1 MIAKI
6 VEIVFSSLRHLKLAL
21 PMPQIFSTNLHP
33 SGNLLLWQ
41 VEEESDWFK
50 EQLELVPG
58 LWVEYE
64 SLTNELIKH
73 RWLASRFAVQQVT
86 QQSPLDVIKDQSGR
100 PYLGLERKPLS
111 LSHCEGYV
119 AAIHAAVSVGIDV
132 ERISSRVQKIK
143 NYFMR
148 NEELDLLGEEN
159 EALIL
164 AWSAKESIYKW
175 FGEKHLGYKSQLCI
189 RSVDFLTQS
198 MEIEINTKDHCLI
211 QPVFFRQDSEKVL
224 TWTIGEIGG
233 SESSCS

>member
-1 MIAKI
+1 MAKI
-6 VEIVFSSLRHLKLAL
+6 VDLDFSSLKHLKLPL
-21 PMPQIFSTNLHP
+21 PMPQIFSANLHP

-41 VEEESDWFK
+41 VEEELDWLK
-50 EQLELVPG
+50 EQLDLVPG
-58 LWVEYE
+58 LWKEYD
-64 SLTNELIKH
+64 SLVNDSIRH
-73 RWLASRFAVQQVT
+73 RWLASRFAVQQVSL
-86 QQSPLDVIKDQSGR
+86 QSPLELIKDPSGR
-100 PYLGLERKPLS
+100 PYLGIERKPLS
-111 LSHCEGYV
+111 LSHCEGFV
-119 AAIHAAVSVGIDV
+119 AAIHADVSVGIDV

-148 NEELDLLGEEN
+148 DEELDLLGEEN

-211 QPVFFRQDSEKVL
+211 QSVFFRQDSEKAI

>member
-1 MIAKI
+1 
-6 VEIVFSSLRHLKLAL
+6 
-21 PMPQIFSTNLHP
+21 MPQIFSTNLHP

-41 VEEESDWFK
+41 VEEELDWFK
-50 EQLELVPG
+50 EQLDLVPD
-58 LWVEYE
+58 LWVEYD
-64 SLTNELIKH
+64 SLVNDSIRH
-73 RWLASRFAVQQVT
+73 RWLASRFAVQQVS
-86 QQSPLDVIKDQSGR
+86 QLSPLDVIKDQSGR
-100 PYLGLERKPLS
+100 PYLGVERKPLS

-143 NYFMR
+143 NYFMQD
-148 NEELDLLGEEN
+148 EELDLVGEEN

-189 RSVDFLTQS
+189 RLIDFLTQS

-211 QPVFFRQDSEKVL
+211 QPVFFCQDSEKVL
-224 TWTIGEIGG
+224 TWTVGKIGG